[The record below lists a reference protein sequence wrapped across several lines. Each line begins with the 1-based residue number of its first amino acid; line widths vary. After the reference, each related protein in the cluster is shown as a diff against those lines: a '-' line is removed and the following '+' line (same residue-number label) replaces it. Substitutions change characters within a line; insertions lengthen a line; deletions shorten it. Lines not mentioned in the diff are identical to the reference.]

1 MSTTRSRAA
10 LAGGTANAARL
21 FVAALAFTSAYVG
34 LSAYGNARSAAAPVQ
49 TVTLSA
55 RGMPIARPLKVA
67 TSTSTPTSARA
78 GAVAVTAGDADGCA
92 TSYVARSLLAEA
104 TPGQGVA
111 YRWRLSRWSPA
122 TRTWR
127 TFLAEHGGF
136 AGSEREVEWRPRIS
150 GNPGWYRVEVLAEG
164 AGAVRSERF
173 QVSC

>member
-55 RGMPIARPLKVA
+55 REMPIARPLKVA
-67 TSTSTPTSARA
+67 TSTSTSTSARA
-78 GAVAVTAGDADGCA
+78 GAVAVTAAGADGCA

-104 TPGQGVA
+104 APGQGVI

-136 AGSEREVEWRPRIS
+136 AGSEREIEWRPRIS

>member
-55 RGMPIARPLKVA
+55 REMPIARPLKVP
-67 TSTSTPTSARA
+67 TSTSTSARA
-78 GAVAVTAGDADGCA
+78 GAVAVTAAGADRCA

-104 TPGQGVA
+104 APGQGVI

-136 AGSEREVEWRPRIS
+136 AASEREIEWRPRIS

>member
-1 MSTTRSRAA
+1 MPTTRSRAA

-34 LSAYGNARSAAAPVQ
+34 LSAYGNARSAAAPVR

-55 RGMPIARPLKVA
+55 REMPIARPLIA
-67 TSTSTPTSARA
+67 ATPTSARA
-78 GAVAVTAGDADGCA
+78 GAVTVTADGAAGCA
-92 TSYVARSLLAEA
+92 PTYVARSLLTEA
-104 TPGQGVA
+104 APGQGSL

-122 TRTWR
+122 TGTWR

-136 AGSEREVEWRPRIS
+136 AAGERAVEWRPRIS

-164 AGAVRSERF
+164 AAPVRSDRF
-173 QVSC
+173 RVSC